1 MVFDRI
7 CIESFLYHASLMML
21 FDPLLDALTGT
32 RCELSLPLYLL
43 DLGRGQGQGQ
53 EQELQPPPAQTILP
67 VSYKFFLLIS
77 DVTKLSRLSWPLVDV
92 EIRTWRD
99 LEHQLSH
106 WAVLIHNSADDV
118 SLDLCYLAIQI
129 LLHKTNPDISSVER
143 NLQISN
149 CLQKGLTKIPLVDIH
164 RHPPVYLLWPVAVL
178 GSVAV
183 THEERNVV
191 RNSTSLLVASKQG
204 GHAAWVQNRMDR
216 IWALTSR
223 SISPDLGLEPGL
235 VGLQFLLDG
244 V

>member
-1 MVFDRI
+1 MFDRI

-53 EQELQPPPAQTILP
+53 GQELQPPPAQTFLP
-67 VSYKFFLLIS
+67 VSYKFFLLIA
-77 DVTKLSRLSWPLVDV
+77 DVTKLSRLSRPLVDV

-149 CLQKGLTKIPLVDIH
+149 CLQKRLDKDPSCGYTSTPSCLSA
-164 RHPPVYLLWPVAVL
+164 VAR
-178 GSVAV
+178 G
-183 THEERNVV
+183 RP
-191 RNSTSLLVASKQG
+191 
-204 GHAAWVQNRMDR
+204 R
-216 IWALTSR
+216 ICCRDA
-223 SISPDLGLEPGL
+223 
-235 VGLQFLLDG
+235 
-244 V
+244 